1 VHGGTAIGL
10 KKLQGKVTARFQ
22 ELEDQGR
29 QVPISQPGP
38 GRGSPQVDTEAF
50 QRWASSALHLIA
62 SVYGEASP
70 HYKNLDAAYSQATMY
85 TTVRLIEMRGVF
97 GGAKSDFDGG
107 YLFNIERVVSGELFA
122 DFVVAAKTALSEDHK
137 DVAAVLACA
146 ALEDA
151 LKRLATANGIA
162 VNQKGMTDVIN
173 ALKAAAL
180 VSGSQKSLLD
190 TMPKLRD
197 AAMHAD
203 WNRITPQDVGSV
215 IGYVEQFLL
224 THFQ

>member
-1 VHGGTAIGL
+1 
-10 KKLQGKVTARFQ
+10 
-22 ELEDQGR
+22 
-29 QVPISQPGP
+29 
-38 GRGSPQVDTEAF
+38 
-50 QRWASSALHLIA
+50 
-62 SVYGEASP
+62 VYGEASP
-70 HYKNLDAAYSQATMY
+70 HYKNLDAAYERAGMY
-85 TTVRLIEMRGVF
+85 STVRLNEMRGVF

-107 YLFNIERVVSGELFA
+107 YLFNVERVVSGELFA
-122 DFVVAAKTALSEDHK
+122 DFVGAAKTALSEDHK

-162 VNQKGMTDVIN
+162 VNQKGMTEVIN

-180 VSGSQKSLLD
+180 VSGPQKSLLD
-190 TMPKLRD
+190 TMPKIRD

>member
-1 VHGGTAIGL
+1 M
-10 KKLQGKVTARFQ
+10 KLEERIAARFV
-22 ELEDQGR
+22 ELEDEGR
-29 QVPISQPGP
+29 QVPISRPGP
-38 GRGSPQVDTEAF
+38 GEGSPQVETEAF
-50 QRWASSALHLIA
+50 QRWASSALHLVA

-70 HYKNLDAAYSQATMY
+70 HYKNLDAAYSRASMY
-85 TTVRLIEMRGVF
+85 TTVRLREMRGLF

-107 YLFNIERVVSGELFA
+107 YLFNVERVVSGELFA
-122 DFVVAAKTALSEDHK
+122 DFVVSAKTALSEGQK

-151 LKRLATANGIA
+151 LKRLATANRIA
-162 VNQKGMTDVIN
+162 VDQKGMTDVIN
-173 ALKAAAL
+173 ALKAAGL
-180 VSGSQKSLLD
+180 VSGPQKSLLD

>member
-1 VHGGTAIGL
+1 M
-10 KKLQGKVTARFQ
+10 KLQEKIAARFK

-29 QVPISQPGP
+29 KVPSSRPGP
-38 GRGSPQVDTEAF
+38 GQGPPLVDAEAF
-50 QRWASSALHLIA
+50 QLWASSALHLVA

-70 HYKNLDAAYSQATMY
+70 HYTNLFGAYQRG
-85 TTVRLIEMRGVF
+85 TTFFERNLGEMRGIF

-107 YLFNIERVVSGELFA
+107 YLFDVERVVSGELFG
-122 DFVVAAKTALSEDHK
+122 DFVVAAKTALSESYK

-151 LKRLATANGIA
+151 LKRVATANGIV

-173 ALKAAAL
+173 ALKAAGI
-180 VSGSQKSLLD
+180 VGGPQKSLLE

-203 WNRITPQDVGSV
+203 WDRITSQEVGSV
-215 IGYVEQFLL
+215 IGFVEQFLL